1 LSLRKMASRLLLLF
15 ATFVGLGQGVPQ
27 GFHNDIVLE
36 KLLADDNTIAVE
48 VPAVPFHFRYPLL
61 KTSDFAD
68 LQLSLIDLSETMNMR
83 SRTEPD
89 AAAPEEKKDEDPPI
103 VCETICRP
111 QEESDLEERASDA
124 KVQNAK
130 SETPS
135 TRPPEPAKGG
145 EPEMDTKPTEF
156 ISMAELGRTICESKG
171 GGWVDDSGK
180 CDPFM
185 RSTELALEHD
195 GEGIFNACKL
205 EHGDKYVPCSPYQAL
220 ALAHMYNVP
229 DHSYYWLWP
238 GGRHD
243 QVDHAVMK
251 QDFGHNPASG
261 MDKCPADQYLG
272 FFHNWNEAHVD
283 SWGCL
288 HASQKIPVLCCRQN

>member
-1 LSLRKMASRLLLLF
+1 V
-15 ATFVGLGQGVPQ
+15 T
-27 GFHNDIVLE
+27 
-36 KLLADDNTIAVE
+36 KLLANDNTVSIE
-48 VPAVPFHFRYPLL
+48 VPAVPFHFRFPFH
-61 KTSDFAD
+61 KDSDFAE
-68 LQLSLIDLSETMNMR
+68 LELSLIDLSESMKIR
-83 SRTEPD
+83 SRTNGADDES
-89 AAAPEEKKDEDPPI
+89 EETKEDPPI

-111 QEESDLEERASDA
+111 QEDSDIEESAAVAKDNNAATETASSRA
-124 KVQNAK
+124 
-130 SETPS
+130 
-135 TRPPEPAKGG
+135 PEPAKSG
-145 EPEMDTKPTEF
+145 ETESDTENTAF
-156 ISMAELGRTICESKG
+156 ISMAEFERTICKSKG
-171 GGWVDDSGK
+171 GGWADESGK
-180 CDPFM
+180 CEPFM
-185 RSTELALEHD
+185 RSTTISLEHD
-195 GEGIFNACKL
+195 GEGIFKACKV

-220 ALAHMYNVP
+220 ALAHMYEVP

-243 QVDHAVMK
+243 QVDQAVMK